1 MKSSCYFILICLLVV
16 FTSIESFASRSQ
28 QSKVKVSSPIT
39 IRNNII
45 LYDGVCKFC
54 NKWVDLLLQ
63 IDNKK
68 VMRFAALQSSYG
80 KEALSEMGKE
90 TDDISTVIYI
100 RSNSQFYIKSNAVLE
115 VMKETNSGLYAI
127 AVILGIIPLPI
138 RDRFYDLVAK
148 NRYNF
153 LGKRDTCR
161 CSDKEY
167 SDRFL
172 S

>member
-1 MKSSCYFILICLLVV
+1 
-16 FTSIESFASRSQ
+16 
-28 QSKVKVSSPIT
+28 
-39 IRNNII
+39 
-45 LYDGVCKFC
+45 
-54 NKWVDLLLQ
+54 
-63 IDNKK
+63 
-68 VMRFAALQSSYG
+68 MRFAALQSSYG